1 VVISADARR
10 GGAAVALRTLTPR
23 LIDSA
28 SAFQTGERPPRRNG
42 HAVKTTVTRPDRS
55 LIPGAG
61 AVAAASGKC
70 PTGSGRFL
78 PPGP

>member
-1 VVISADARR
+1 MVISADARR

-28 SAFQTGERPPRRNG
+28 PAFQAGERPPRRNG

-55 LIPGAG
+55 FIPG